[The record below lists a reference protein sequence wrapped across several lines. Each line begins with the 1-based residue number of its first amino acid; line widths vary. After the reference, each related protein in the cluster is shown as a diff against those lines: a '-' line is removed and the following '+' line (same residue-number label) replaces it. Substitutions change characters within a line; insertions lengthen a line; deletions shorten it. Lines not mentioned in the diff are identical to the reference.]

1 MTLELDI
8 ADALP
13 MILGY
18 HDALAGAVSN
28 VLLNAVDACAGKGT
42 LTVRVAESSLDGRR
56 AIQISIEDNG
66 PGIGAQQLKRIWEP
80 YVTNKA
86 GGTGLGLAI
95 ARQAVWAHDGS
106 VAAHSDIG
114 KGTRIEFTL
123 PMDTTTTAEV

>member
-1 MTLELDI
+1 
-8 ADALP
+8 

-28 VLLNAVDACAGKGT
+28 VLLNAVDACKGTGT
-42 LTVRVAESSLDGRR
+42 LTVRVSESSLQGKR
-56 AIQISIEDNG
+56 AVTIQIEDNG

-106 VAAHSDIG
+106 VSAHSDVG
-114 KGTRIEFTL
+114 MGTRIEFTI
-123 PMDTTTTAEV
+123 PIEAASAVEG